1 MNNTHE
7 TRATGVRH
15 KCDTNATRKVR
26 VRHECYM
33 NDTSVSR
40 LKNFDF
46 DNDTSKH
53 IFSYPYIYHIA
64 SKKLE
69 EDEQFHSKNYLL
81 KIPCSHAGLRL
92 KSVPQKWNFSNLKLY
107 QKVGD

>member
-1 MNNTHE
+1 
-7 TRATGVRH
+7 
-15 KCDTNATRKVR
+15 
-26 VRHECYM
+26 M
-33 NDTSVSR
+33 NDTSATW

-46 DNDTSKH
+46 DNDTSKN